1 MNTRTCVHH
10 ELCVI
15 RTVQI
20 INPNNTRG
28 TGGHLQIS
36 VIIFFISVQMIL
48 KWPAELLKFQNKGQ
62 ELIDIFLF
70 GPMYYYFKFPEKPLL
85 SALLANN
92 LASILQ

>member
-62 ELIDIFLF
+62 ELIDSLF
-70 GPMYYYFKFPEKPLL
+70 GPTIISNFQKNLYFLHYLP
-85 SALLANN
+85 
-92 LASILQ
+92 IT

>member
-48 KWPAELLKFQNKGQ
+48 KWPAELLKFQNKRQ
-62 ELIDIFLF
+62 ELIES
-70 GPMYYYFKFPEKPLL
+70 FKFSEKTLL